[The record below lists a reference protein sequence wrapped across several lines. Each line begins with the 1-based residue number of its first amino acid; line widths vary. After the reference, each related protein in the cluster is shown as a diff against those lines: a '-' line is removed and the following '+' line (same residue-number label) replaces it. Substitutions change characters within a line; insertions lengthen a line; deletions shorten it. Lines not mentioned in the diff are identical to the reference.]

1 LEKNT
6 KKLNFIVNIY
16 FYITRFRTNYSMQ
29 KKLHIQLLPKHLFW
43 DIDIEKLDV
52 EKNSVLIIE
61 RIFNR
66 GDLDDIKMLFD
77 YYGLERIKNE
87 IVKAGFL
94 DKKTLNF
101 VSKFLN
107 IPKTEF
113 QCYTKKQS
121 KNVHW
126 NF

>member
-1 LEKNT
+1 
-6 KKLNFIVNIY
+6 
-16 FYITRFRTNYSMQ
+16 MQ

-43 DIDIEKLDV
+43 DMDIEQLDV

-77 YYGLERIKNE
+77 YYGKERIKKE

-107 IPKTEF
+107 IPKTKF
-113 QCYTKKQS
+113 QCYTKIQS